1 MEENEYLRAFEE
13 KLQSELLAL
22 CTSYKMLDGVLLDG
36 DDIEAR
42 WENLAL
48 DYVADAVAQINEYPA
63 VAVAWAGYLGAA
75 VAHQW
80 DSNWEEH
87 CDDAY
92 RDYYG
97 AQGFDD
103 MDEHILYEIIGL
115 SPENDDA
122 KNFEELMRRLAYAAL
137 NFIRHEDISPQSPMA
152 YYTFART
159 AKILYRLG
167 AAVELK
173 RLGYNKVKVDTSNS
187 ETV

>member
-1 MEENEYLRAFEE
+1 MEENEYLRAFEA
-13 KLQSELLAL
+13 KLQNELLTLA
-22 CTSYKMLDGVLLDG
+22 TSYRMLDGVLLDG

-42 WENLAL
+42 WEALAL
-48 DYVADAVAQINEYPA
+48 DYVADAVSQINEYPA

-80 DSNWEEH
+80 DDAWDEH
-87 CDDAY
+87 SSDAY
-92 RDYYG
+92 KDYYG
-97 AQGFDD
+97 ANGFDD
-103 MDEHILYEIIGL
+103 MDEHILFDIIGL
-115 SPENDDA
+115 SPESEDA

-159 AKILYRLG
+159 AKILYRIG

-173 RLGYNKVKVDTSNS
+173 RLGYSKVKVDAGNLN
-187 ETV
+187 